1 MTKERTSKLIEEG
14 YLGTKK
20 RRKEK
25 GNIEEQNNEDN
36 EECLKHK
43 K

>member
-1 MTKERTSKLIEEG
+1 MTKKRTSKMIEEG
-14 YLGTKK
+14 YLGTEK

-25 GNIEEQNNEDN
+25 GNIAEQNNEDN

>member
-1 MTKERTSKLIEEG
+1 MTKERTSKIVEEG
-14 YLGTKK
+14 YLGTEK